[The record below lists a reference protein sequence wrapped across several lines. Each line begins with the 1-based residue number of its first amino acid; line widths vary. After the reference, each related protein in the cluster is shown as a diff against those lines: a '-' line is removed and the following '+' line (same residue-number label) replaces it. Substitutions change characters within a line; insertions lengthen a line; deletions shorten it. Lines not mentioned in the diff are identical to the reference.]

1 MSKCLRTPLLLLS
14 VLTSLCACAESTP
27 PPAPG
32 NAGYPE
38 HVELA
43 GQTYRLE
50 NAGQACVLRKP
61 DQSVLPLGIASP
73 CHFSVGKDGQAHV
86 ETFQNVPIVMVLH
99 VAPVADSELEC
110 RSQYKAIRLVEGQ
123 LESSVLGRSASCLR
137 GVGDQKSYTAMF
149 DW

>member
-1 MSKCLRTPLLLLS
+1 MSKCLRTPLLLLGM
-14 VLTSLCACAESTP
+14 LTSLCACAESTL
-27 PPAPG
+27 PPATG
-32 NAGYPE
+32 NSGYPQ
-38 HVELA
+38 HVDLA

-61 DQSVLPLGIASP
+61 DQSVLPLDIASP

-86 ETFQNVPIVMVLH
+86 ETFQDVPIVMVLH
-99 VAPVADSELEC
+99 VASVADSKLEC
-110 RSQYKAIRLVEGQ
+110 RSQYKAIRLIKGQ
-123 LESSVLGRSASCLR
+123 LEPSVLANSASCLR

>member
-1 MSKCLRTPLLLLS
+1 MSKRVPTPLLLLGM
-14 VLTSLCACAESTP
+14 LTSLCACAESTP
-27 PPAPG
+27 PPAAG
-32 NAGYPE
+32 TGYPE
-38 HVELA
+38 QVDLA

-61 DQSVLPLGIASP
+61 DQSVLQLDIASP

-86 ETFQNVPIVMVLH
+86 ETFRNVPIVMVLH
-99 VAPVADSELEC
+99 VAPVADNKLEC
-110 RSQYKAIRLVEGQ
+110 RSQYKAIRLIEGQ
-123 LESSVLGRSASCLR
+123 LEPSVLARSASCLR

>member
-1 MSKCLRTPLLLLS
+1 MSKRLRTPLLLLGM
-14 VLTSLCACAESTP
+14 LTSLCACAESTP
-27 PPAPG
+27 PPA
-32 NAGYPE
+32 AGSSYPE
-38 HVELA
+38 QVDLA
-43 GQTYRLE
+43 GQTYKLD
-50 NAGQACVLRKP
+50 NAGQTCVLRKP
-61 DQSVLPLGIASP
+61 DQSVLPLGIVSP

-86 ETFQNVPIVMVLH
+86 ETFQNVPIVVVLH

-137 GVGDQKSYTAMF
+137 GVGDQKNYTAMF

>member
-1 MSKCLRTPLLLLS
+1 MSKRLRTPLLLLGM
-14 VLTSLCACAESTP
+14 LTSLCACAESTP
-27 PPAPG
+27 PPA
-32 NAGYPE
+32 AGSSYPE
-38 HVELA
+38 QVDLA
-43 GQTYRLE
+43 GQTYRLDS
-50 NAGQACVLRKP
+50 AGQTCVLRKP

-137 GVGDQKSYTAMF
+137 GVGDQKNYTAMF

>member
-1 MSKCLRTPLLLLS
+1 MSKRLRTPLLLLGM
-14 VLTSLCACAESTP
+14 LTSLCACAESTP
-27 PPAPG
+27 PPAAG
-32 NAGYPE
+32 NSDYPQ
-38 HVELA
+38 HVDLA

-61 DQSVLPLGIASP
+61 DQSVLPLDIASP

-86 ETFQNVPIVMVLH
+86 ETFQDVPIIMVLH
-99 VAPVADSELEC
+99 VAPVADSKLEC

-123 LESSVLGRSASCLR
+123 LEPSVLARSASCLR

>member
-1 MSKCLRTPLLLLS
+1 MSKRLRTPLLLLS

-27 PPAPG
+27 PPAAG

-38 HVELA
+38 QVELA

-61 DQSVLPLGIASP
+61 DQSVLPLDIASP
-73 CHFSVGKDGQAHV
+73 CHFSVGADGQAHV

-99 VAPVADSELEC
+99 VAPVADNQLEC
-110 RSQYKAIRLVEGQ
+110 RSQYKAIRLIKGQ
-123 LESSVLGRSASCLR
+123 LEPSVLAQSASCLR

>member
-1 MSKCLRTPLLLLS
+1 MSKRLRTPLLLLGM
-14 VLTSLCACAESTP
+14 LTSLCACAESTP
-27 PPAPG
+27 PPA
-32 NAGYPE
+32 AGSSYPE
-38 HVELA
+38 QVDLA
-43 GQTYRLE
+43 GQTYRLDS
-50 NAGQACVLRKP
+50 AGQTCVLRKP
-61 DQSVLPLGIASP
+61 DQSVLPLGIVSP

-137 GVGDQKSYTAMF
+137 GVGDQKNYTAMF